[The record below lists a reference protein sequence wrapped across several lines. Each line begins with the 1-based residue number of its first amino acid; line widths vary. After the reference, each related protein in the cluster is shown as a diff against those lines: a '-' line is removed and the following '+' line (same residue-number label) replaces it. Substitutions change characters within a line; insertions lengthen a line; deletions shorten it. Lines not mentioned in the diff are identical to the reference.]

1 MNDRAQNMPKSVLAK
16 SSLWLLL
23 LEDRNIRRR
32 LFKFFSLSPP
42 TSDTTSTSL
51 QRPPPPPPA
60 PRRGHRTSLV
70 HFSNDDH
77 LLSTSL
83 LRARVIAAL
92 YPAPAILVSCGSR
105 LLILQLRPCSARAP
119 PHADLPLHRGAPFQ
133 TPASTSLLCVL
144 FVPQSDDALLHDET
158 IHVSMHDGAHAFHVA
173 LTRTPGAP
181 VWVGC
186 ERSVR
191 RCRERE

>member
-1 MNDRAQNMPKSVLAK
+1 MNDRAQNMPESVLAK
-16 SSLWLLL
+16 KFAVALAVALASRRQEYQTPSLQILL
-23 LEDRNIRRR
+23 
-32 LFKFFSLSPP
+32 SLPQLPTPP
-42 TSDTTSTSL
+42 PTSL

-92 YPAPAILVSCGSR
+92 YPAPAILVSGGSR
-105 LLILQLRPCSARAP
+105 LLILQLRPRSARAP

-133 TPASTSLLCVL
+133 TPAST
-144 FVPQSDDALLHDET
+144 
-158 IHVSMHDGAHAFHVA
+158 
-173 LTRTPGAP
+173 
-181 VWVGC
+181 
-186 ERSVR
+186 
-191 RCRERE
+191 